1 MSVNHFFTT
10 AKNGVRLYCEEYGEG
25 GRTIVMPNGVVSA
38 NDFAQLADEFR
49 LIVYDP
55 RSRGLSDLWMEDGV
69 LRGDIHTD
77 VDDLEEIRTQL
88 GIEKLDLVAHSYAG
102 WIAMNYAMKYPSH
115 VGRLVMIGPMP
126 PVADRPYPPELTFD
140 DGTMGR
146 VFAKMGQLRNE
157 ATGKSPEE
165 LCRANWA
172 EFRTVFVT
180 DPANAGRIDF
190 GRCELENERN
200 FMRYW
205 LGNLLPSIQ
214 KLNFTAEDFARVT
227 CPVLIVHGTCD
238 RNTPYGGGRD
248 WAAVLPDGRLVTVE
262 GAAHAPWVEEPEVV
276 FGTIRDFLK
285 TGGKWAESAK
295 SQ

>member
-1 MSVNHFFTT
+1 MSVNHFFIT
-10 AKNGVRLYCEEYGEG
+10 AKNGARLYCEQYGEG
-25 GRTIVMPNGVVSA
+25 NRTVVMPNGVVSA
-38 NDFAQLADEFR
+38 KDFAQLADEFR
-49 LIVYDP
+49 LICYDP
-55 RSRGLSDLWMEDGV
+55 RSRGRSDLWMEDGV

-102 WIAMNYAMKYPSH
+102 WIAILYAMKFPSH
-115 VGRLVMIGPMP
+115 AGSVVMIGPMS
-126 PVADRPYPPELTFD
+126 PVANRQYPPELMFD

-157 ATGKSPEE
+157 AAGKSPEQ
-165 LCRANWA
+165 LCRETWA
-172 EFRTVFVT
+172 EFRAVFVT
-180 DPANAGRIDF
+180 DPANGERIDF

-214 KLNFTAEDFARVT
+214 KLNFTDEDFAGVT

-238 RNTPYGGGRD
+238 RNAPYGGGRD
-248 WAAVLPDGRLVTVE
+248 WAAVLPESQLVAVE
-262 GAAHAPWVEEPEVV
+262 GAAHAPWVEGPDLV
-276 FGTIRDFLK
+276 FGSIRKFVK
-285 TGGKWAESAK
+285 TGGK
-295 SQ
+295 